1 MYGHVSFNINIV
13 LMMLSGFFVNGP
25 YALITTAVSADLGTH
40 ESLQGNAKALATVT
54 AIIDGMGSIGA
65 ALGPMMT
72 GYISDIGGFD
82 LVFAMLYFSAIAAG
96 MLIIKLA
103 AKEVRRGACCC
114 LSLGRACCRAAGLP
128 ARCLRRGADAGAGA
142 RPAAPSRAAPND
154 AGAHAAV
161 GAELVRHPAP
171 PHALQALRGRRR
183 LGHTRLSVGGSNRQV
198 MWIGGHVRL
207 VSRVSMVHLSE

>member
-1 MYGHVSFNINIV
+1 MCRTYGHISFNINIV

-40 ESLQGNAKALATVT
+40 ESLSGNAKALATVT

-65 ALGPMMT
+65 AVGPMMT

-103 AKEVRRGACCC
+103 AKEVGGAQHCAVHPMPWRGVCAGCCV
-114 LSLGRACCRAAGLP
+114 LP
-128 ARCLRRGADAGAGA
+128 ACSA
-142 RPAAPSRAAPND
+142 
-154 AGAHAAV
+154 
-161 GAELVRHPAP
+161 
-171 PHALQALRGRRR
+171 
-183 LGHTRLSVGGSNRQV
+183 
-198 MWIGGHVRL
+198 
-207 VSRVSMVHLSE
+207 